1 MGEKMSSIPRAANSQ
16 NSLVQR
22 SLSEVLSHL
31 GTCLLHSCPK
41 PLGFPLHILRLEVC
55 QHLGQ
60 IYSQIL
66 GSYSFPFT
74 SKIYPLNFKFLCHD
88 CNLLAMFH
96 QAIKRV
102 KLHFSAA
109 VDFRECAWS
118 KKWETHN
125 PLHAHTSFSGASSS
139 MTSVWFWCLST
150 ISLALCCLCHST
162 SRE

>member
-1 MGEKMSSIPRAANSQ
+1 MRRCLQFQKQQTYRSSP
-16 NSLVQR
+16 VQQ
-22 SLSEVLSHL
+22 SLSEIVFHF

-41 PLGFPLHILRLEVC
+41 PLGFSLHILRLEVF
-55 QHLGQ
+55 HGLGQ

-74 SKIYPLNFKFLCHD
+74 SKIYPLTFKFLCHD
-88 CNLLAMFH
+88 CDLLAIFH
-96 QAIKRV
+96 QAIKWV
-102 KLHFSAA
+102 KLHFPAA

-125 PLHAHTSFSGASSS
+125 PLPAHSSFSRASSS
-139 MTSVWFWCLST
+139 MTSVWFWCFST
-150 ISLALCCLCHST
+150 ISPALHSLCHST